1 MCINKLQIC
10 VRGPNVMKGYYKRP
24 EQTAQAIDSEGWL
37 HTSDIGMILPNGT
50 LTIIDRKLVNY
61 LITFFCFFFF

>member
-1 MCINKLQIC
+1 
-10 VRGPNVMKGYYKRP
+10 MKGYYKRP

-50 LTIIDRKLVNY
+50 LKIIDRKLVNY
-61 LITFFCFFFF
+61 LITFFYVLILFLTYMLFIYIAN